1 MQPQRYNSVTK
12 LLLGRFIPAG
22 TSHERLKQ
30 NLLLKSG
37 SHDIVRVEL
46 MILLVF

>member
-12 LLLGRFIPAG
+12 LLLTGRYEP
-22 TSHERLKQ
+22 HERLKQ